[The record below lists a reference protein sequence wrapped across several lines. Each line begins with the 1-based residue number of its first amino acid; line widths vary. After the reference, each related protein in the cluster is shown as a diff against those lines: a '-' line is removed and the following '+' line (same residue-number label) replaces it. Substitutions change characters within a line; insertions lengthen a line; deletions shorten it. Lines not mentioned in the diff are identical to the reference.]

1 MGIYMNSLTV
11 GDHIRRR
18 RRELKLSQQDL
29 AKKASVSQATVSDL
43 ERGRSNSSRELPSI
57 APALLLTVDE
67 LLSGDWG
74 EQKDKQ
80 ESNVVLPF
88 RSVATWES
96 AEDLGDEYITIPRL
110 DLEASCGGGR
120 LVIEVNEKGQGH
132 AFRKSWFEKR
142 KANPV
147 FCTTIEA
154 VGDSM
159 ADRIMD
165 GDTLVVDVSQTTI
178 KDGHVYAFCMFD
190 EWFVKRIFKQSSGG
204 LILSSDNPNKKLYPD
219 RDVSPE
225 EVDNI
230 IVFGRVIGLSGG
242 L

>member
-1 MGIYMNSLTV
+1 MGIHMNCLTV

-18 RRELKLSQQDL
+18 RRELSLSQQDL
-29 AKKASVSQATVSDL
+29 AKKAFVSQATVSDL

-57 APALLLTVDE
+57 ATALLLTVDE
-67 LLSGDWG
+67 VLSGEWG
-74 EQKDKQ
+74 NETQQKA
-80 ESNVVLPF
+80 NVTLPF
-88 RSVATWES
+88 RSVATWDS
-96 AEDLGDEYITIPRL
+96 VDDLGDEYITIPRL

-142 KANPV
+142 KANPL

-154 VGDSM
+154 AGDSM
-159 ADRIMD
+159 AERIMD
-165 GDTLVVDVSQTTI
+165 GDTLVVDVSQTLI
-178 KDGHVYAFCMFD
+178 KDGHVYAFCMSD

-204 LILSSDNPNKKLYPD
+204 LILSSDNPNKKLHPD
-219 RDVSPE
+219 R
-225 EVDNI
+225 EVAPDEVNNI
-230 IVFGRVIGLSGG
+230 IIFGRVIGLSGG